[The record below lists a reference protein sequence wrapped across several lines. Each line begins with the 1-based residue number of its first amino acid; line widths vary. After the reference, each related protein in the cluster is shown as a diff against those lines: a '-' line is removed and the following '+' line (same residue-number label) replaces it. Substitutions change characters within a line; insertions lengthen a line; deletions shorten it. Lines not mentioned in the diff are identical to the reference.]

1 MHSFLLKT
9 TYCKK
14 KKSVDTHAYMYMYI
28 ITIIPKCIQINH
40 KFPHRRVIFF
50 NFIKK
55 LTRLHRCSLYNDN
68 GIEAPRNAIHIIR
81 SVIQTVYGNTCT
93 CIYVKL
99 LNFIEGSALS
109 HFKWTLSEKFASTL
123 KKRFT

>member
-1 MHSFLLKT
+1 
-9 TYCKK
+9 
-14 KKSVDTHAYMYMYI
+14 MYMYI

-55 LTRLHRCSLYNDN
+55 LTRLHTCSLYNDN
-68 GIEAPRNAIHIIR
+68 GIEAPRNAIHIILGLLYR
-81 SVIQTVYGNTCT
+81 LSTEIHVHAYN
-93 CIYVKL
+93 YVKL

-109 HFKWTLSEKFASTL
+109 HFKWTLSEKFVFVFDFDKTL
-123 KKRFT
+123 HMTV